1 MVNLSGEMA
10 STERLIEYGKLP
22 PESIKEKLPEN
33 WPSTNT
39 SIEVKHLNFRYRP
52 DLPLVL
58 KDVNFKFE
66 PKEHIGVVGR
76 TGAGKSSLT
85 VCFYR
90 LAKLDPGSEI
100 IVDG

>member
-22 PESIKEKLPEN
+22 PEGEFK
-33 WPSTNT
+33 T
-39 SIEVKHLNFRYRP
+39 RYRP